1 MGYELGD
8 MWTAVASGP
17 ERLRLAALL
26 VAVFVVTAAC
36 GGSQA
41 GTGTGNPIVIGA
53 VVNLSG
59 PISVYDLPTLNA
71 FHMAVADINT
81 SGGVLGRPL
90 QLVTEDMHSS
100 VADSRPAA
108 ADLLAR
114 GASLLITA
122 SDYDLG
128 SPAAFAA
135 QGRNVLA
142 LAAGCGSIQCGPPG
156 GAPLWFTFGNA
167 GRSEG
172 AAMAEFASR
181 SKQFRSAWTLRDS
194 AALFHTETWKGFRD
208 RFTELG
214 GTVIGSETFAPT
226 DTTIAPQISHLAA
239 IGRAPDAIFL
249 TSDTTGGVAAIRQLR
264 AAGFQQPIMST
275 NSFDGSYWE
284 QGVPGLSNFYY
295 SNYASFYGDDPSSAI
310 NQFFS
315 RYKAKYAQPQNS
327 ILITGY
333 ALIQAFKLAAAKAGS
348 LAGDKLAAALE
359 SLPEM
364 NLIVGPTTFTHEL
377 HIDLTRRLVIMTIHN
392 GQPTSLQYWNLSK
405 LPRLDD

>member
-1 MGYELGD
+1 M
-8 MWTAVASGP
+8 V
-17 ERLRLAALL
+17 
-26 VAVFVVTAAC
+26 
-36 GGSQA
+36 
-41 GTGTGNPIVIGA
+41 GA
-53 VVNLSG
+53 VMNLSG

-71 FHMAVADINT
+71 FRMAVDDINAG
-81 SGGVLGRPL
+81 GGVLGRRL
-90 QLVTEDMHSS
+90 DLVTEDMHSS

-108 ADLLAR
+108 ADLLGR

-128 SPAAFAA
+128 SPSAFAA

-181 SKQFRSAWTLRDS
+181 SKQFKTAWTLRDS
-194 AALFHTETWKGFRD
+194 TALFHTETWKGFRD

-214 GTVIGSETFAPT
+214 GTIIGNETFAPT
-226 DTTIAPQISHLAA
+226 DTTIAPQISRLAA
-239 IGRAPDAIFL
+239 TGKAPDAIFL

-264 AAGFQQPIMST
+264 AAGYEQPILST

-310 NQFFS
+310 NQFFA
-315 RYKAKYAQPQNS
+315 RYKARYQLPQNS
-327 ILITGY
+327 ILVTGY
-333 ALIQAFKLAAAKAGS
+333 ALIQAFKLAADKAHS

-359 SLPEM
+359 SMPQM
-364 NLIVGPTTFTHEL
+364 NLIVGPTTFTHDL
-377 HIDLTRRLVIMTIHN
+377 HIDLTRRLEVMTIQN
-392 GQPTSLQYWNLSK
+392 GQPRSLQYWTLSK

>member
-1 MGYELGD
+1 M
-8 MWTAVASGP
+8 
-17 ERLRLAALL
+17 
-26 VAVFVVTAAC
+26 
-36 GGSQA
+36 
-41 GTGTGNPIVIGA
+41 
-53 VVNLSG
+53 NLSG
-59 PISVYDLPTLNA
+59 SISVYDLPTLNA
-71 FHMAVADINT
+71 FRMAVDDVNH
-81 SGGVLGRPL
+81 SGGVMGRSL
-90 QLVTEDMHSS
+90 QLVTEDMHST

-108 ADLLAR
+108 ADLLGR

-135 QGRNVLA
+135 QSRNVLA

-181 SKQFRSAWTLRDS
+181 SKQFRTAWTLRDS

-214 GTVIGSETFAPT
+214 GTILGSETFAPT
-226 DTTIAPQISHLAA
+226 DTTIAPQLSRLAA
-239 IGRAPDAIFL
+239 IGRAPDVIFL

-264 AAGFQQPIMST
+264 AAGYQQPILST

-295 SNYASFYGDDPSSAI
+295 SNYASFYGDDPSKDI
-310 NQFFS
+310 NQFFA
-315 RYKAKYAQPQNS
+315 RYKAKYSLPQNS

-333 ALIQAFKLAAAKAGS
+333 ALIQAFKLAAEKARS
-348 LAGDKLAAALE
+348 LAGDKLTAALE
-359 SLPEM
+359 SMPQMDLF
-364 NLIVGPTTFTHEL
+364 VGPTTFTHDL
-377 HIDLTRRLVIMTIHN
+377 HIDLARRMVVMTIQG
-392 GQPTSLQYWNLSK
+392 GQPKALQYWTLSK